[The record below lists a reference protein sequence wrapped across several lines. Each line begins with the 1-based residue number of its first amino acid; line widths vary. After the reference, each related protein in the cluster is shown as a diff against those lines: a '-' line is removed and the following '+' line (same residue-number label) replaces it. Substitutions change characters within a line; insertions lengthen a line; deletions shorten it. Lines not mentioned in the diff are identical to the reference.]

1 MKNENSDEKVTSVN
15 PVNQSQ
21 RAYAM
26 QLAEPLHK
34 TTWLQLLLI

>member
-15 PVNQSQ
+15 TVNQSQ
-21 RAYAM
+21 QTYWM

-34 TTWLQLLLI
+34 MTWLQLVM